1 MIFDN
6 AQTIVVG
13 HLNNKI
19 RITVMGDGV
28 IDKDKGLAVSI
39 RIVNPRKLTKMQ
51 FVEFGTATAVSYT
64 HLDVYK
70 RQSYRYAHGLCRTS
84 G

>member
-28 IDKDKGLAVSI
+28 IDKEKGWQCLSV
-39 RIVNPRKLTKMQ
+39 L
-51 FVEFGTATAVSYT
+51 
-64 HLDVYK
+64 
-70 RQSYRYAHGLCRTS
+70 
-84 G
+84 

>member
-13 HLNNKI
+13 HSNNKV

-28 IDKDKGLAVSI
+28 IDRDKGLAASSVSSI
-39 RIVNPRKLTKMQ
+39 R
-51 FVEFGTATAVSYT
+51 ES
-64 HLDVYK
+64 
-70 RQSYRYAHGLCRTS
+70 
-84 G
+84 